1 MIRTFTAL
9 TVAAGMT
16 LALGCGQTTG
26 ERALS
31 GGLIGAGGGAAI
43 GALAGGGQGAAIGA
57 VAGGLTG
64 AAAGA
69 LTAPGTAA
77 AIPRQVGQARS
88 RKSLSRAAAR

>member
-1 MIRTFTAL
+1 MMRTFIGL

-16 LALGCGQTTG
+16 LALGGCGQTTG

-43 GALAGGGQGAAIGA
+43 GAIAGGGQGAAIGA

-69 LTAPGTAA
+69 LTAPGSGGGYT
-77 AIPRQVGQARS
+77 PD
-88 RKSLSRAAAR
+88 K